1 MNRNKRLKKLI
12 KGPVN
17 KDDIQK
23 FKALDGIYRKTMA
36 YNDSVMLCFFDLEKD
51 AEIPLHDHESHQIGY
66 VISGKLQFITETRGN
81 FIAKTGDS
89 YVFDSW
95 EKHGAKILEN
105 AEVIEV
111 FYPTRDEYK

>member
-1 MNRNKRLKKLI
+1 MI

-17 KDDIQK
+17 KDSIRK

-51 AEIPLHDHESHQIGY
+51 AEIPLHDHEAHQIGY

-81 FIAKTGDS
+81 FIAQTGDS
-89 YVFDSW
+89 YVFDAW
-95 EKHGAKILEN
+95 EKHGAKILET

-111 FYPTRDEYK
+111 FSPSRDDYK

>member
-1 MNRNKRLKKLI
+1 LI